1 MIKRK
6 SISLLRAS
14 RQPSVCWRCTTSLAT
29 FRPVPLAHRIAVP
42 RQLHT
47 THSNYA
53 NPLPLGG
60 TVDGPPPDPPVPQP
74 DYIKRNRLRQAAIPK
89 PRTERFWEDVH
100 LKVVDGRYQ
109 ILLDTRSIKTSAKN
123 DVSVPVNKPLLAYAL
138 QVEWATMRNSKEAL
152 KSHFIP
158 LTSLASRAID
168 LEVAERDATAVENL
182 EATAEGGEGEEVDI
196 RSTREQITDFVM
208 GYLDTDT
215 VLMISPTRGGHLA
228 APGEKQLRDRQL
240 EVAHDIVEWAQE
252 NITVPKGEDKLDFV
266 LSDGDHGI
274 LPSSQSDRTKQ
285 ILRNMISKFS
295 AWELVGLECAVILS
309 KSLLVG
315 LRLVMENKKTADIK
329 WDVEDAAKACNLET
343 DFQVEQWGLVED
355 THDVGHADLR
365 RGLGAVVLLVSELNI
380 PPLEQ

>member
-1 MIKRK
+1 MITRK

-14 RQPSVCWRCTTSLAT
+14 RQPSVCWRCTASLTA
-29 FRPVPLAHRIAVP
+29 FRPLPLAHRIAVP

-47 THSNYA
+47 TSSNYA
-53 NPLPLGG
+53 TPLPLGG
-60 TVDGPPPDPPVPQP
+60 TVDGPPPDPPVPQS
-74 DYIKRNRLRQAAIPK
+74 DYVTRNRLRQAAILK

-100 LKVVDGRYQ
+100 LKVVDGRYK

-168 LEVAERDATAVENL
+168 LETAEMDATAAEEF
-182 EATAEGGEGEEVDI
+182 EATVEGEEGIDA

-228 APGEKQLRDRQL
+228 AAGEKQLRDRQL

-252 NITVPKGEDKLDFV
+252 SIPVPSGEEKLDFV

-274 LPSSQSDRTKQ
+274 LPSSQSGRTKE
-285 ILRNMISKFS
+285 ILRDVISKFS
-295 AWELVGLECAVILS
+295 AWDLVGLECAVILS
-309 KSLLVG
+309 KSLLVA

-365 RGLGAVVLLVSELNI
+365 RGLGAVVLLVSELDI
-380 PPLEQ
+380 PPPKQ

>member
-1 MIKRK
+1 MITRK
-6 SISLLRAS
+6 SISLLQAS
-14 RQPSVCWRCTTSLAT
+14 RQSSVCWRCAASLAT
-29 FRPVPLAHRIAVP
+29 FRPLPLAHRIAP

-47 THSNYA
+47 TRSNYA
-53 NPLPLGG
+53 TPLPLGG
-60 TVDGPPPDPPVPQP
+60 TVDGPPPDPPVPQTE
-74 DYIKRNRLRQAAIPK
+74 YTTRNRLRQAAIPK

-123 DVSVPVNKPLLAYAL
+123 NVSVPVNKPLLAYAL

-168 LEVAERDATAVENL
+168 LEVAERDNAVV
-182 EATAEGGEGEEVDI
+182 EATEAAEGEEMDT

-228 APGEKQLRDRQL
+228 AAGEKQLRDRQL

-252 NITVPKGEDKLDFV
+252 NIPVPKGEEKLDFV

-274 LPSSQSDRTKQ
+274 LPSCQSSRTRE
-285 ILRNMISKFS
+285 ILRETISKFS
-295 AWELVGLECAVILS
+295 VWELVGLECAVILS
-309 KSLLVG
+309 KSLLVA

-365 RGLGAVVLLVSELNI
+365 RGLGAVVLLVSELDI
-380 PPLEQ
+380 PPPKQE

>member
-1 MIKRK
+1 
-6 SISLLRAS
+6 
-14 RQPSVCWRCTTSLAT
+14 
-29 FRPVPLAHRIAVP
+29 
-42 RQLHT
+42 
-47 THSNYA
+47 
-53 NPLPLGG
+53 
-60 TVDGPPPDPPVPQP
+60 
-74 DYIKRNRLRQAAIPK
+74 
-89 PRTERFWEDVH
+89 
-100 LKVVDGRYQ
+100 
-109 ILLDTRSIKTSAKN
+109 
-123 DVSVPVNKPLLAYAL
+123 
-138 QVEWATMRNSKEAL
+138 MRNSKEAL

-168 LEVAERDATAVENL
+168 LEISERSGSAAENVE
-182 EATAEGGEGEEVDI
+182 AAAEGEEVADA

-215 VLMISPTRGGHLA
+215 VLMISPTRGGHLTSA
-228 APGEKQLRDRQL
+228 GEKQLRDRQL

-252 NITVPKGEDKLDFV
+252 TIPVPDGEGKLDFV

-274 LPSSQSDRTKQ
+274 LPSSQSDRTKR
-285 ILRNMISKFS
+285 ILRDMISKFS
-295 AWELVGLECAVILS
+295 AWDLVGLECAVILS

-315 LRLVMENKKTADIK
+315 LRLVMENKKTADIR

-380 PPLEQ
+380 PPPEQ

>member
-1 MIKRK
+1 MITRK

-14 RQPSVCWRCTTSLAT
+14 GRPSSVCWRCTTSLT
-29 FRPVPLAHRIAVP
+29 TSRPLPVAHRIILP

-47 THSNYA
+47 TTTSNYA
-53 NPLPLGG
+53 TPLPLGG

-74 DYIKRNRLRQAAIPK
+74 GYKTRSRLRQAAISK
-89 PRTERFWEDVH
+89 PLTERFWEDVH
-100 LKVVDGRYQ
+100 LKVVDGRYK
-109 ILLDTRSIKTSAKN
+109 ILLDARSVKTSAKN
-123 DVSVPVNKPLLAYAL
+123 ELSVPVNKPLLAYAL

-168 LEVAERDATAVENL
+168 LEIAERDQSPVE
-182 EATAEGGEGEEVDI
+182 EVEVAEGEEDVMDV

-215 VLMISPTRGGHLA
+215 VLMISPTRGGHMA
-228 APGEKQLRDRQL
+228 APGEQQLRDRQL
-240 EVAHDIVEWAQE
+240 EVAHDIIEWAQDS
-252 NITVPKGEDKLDFV
+252 IPVPDGEGQLEFV

-274 LPSSQSDRTKQ
+274 LPSSQSDRTKEV
-285 ILRNMISKFS
+285 LRDMISKFS
-295 AWELVGLECAVILS
+295 AWDLVGLECAVILS

-315 LRLVMENKKTADIK
+315 LRLVMENKKTADIR

-343 DFQVEQWGLVED
+343 DYQVEQWGLVED

-365 RGLGAVVLLVSELNI
+365 RGLGAVVLLVSELDL
-380 PPLEQ
+380 PFPKQ

>member
-1 MIKRK
+1 MITRK
-6 SISLLRAS
+6 SILLLRAS
-14 RQPSVCWRCTTSLAT
+14 RQSSVCWRCTTSLST
-29 FRPVPLAHRIAVP
+29 PRITAITP
-42 RQLHT
+42 RYLHT
-47 THSNYA
+47 TRPNYA
-53 NPLPLGG
+53 TPLPLGG
-60 TVDGPPPDPPVPQP
+60 TVDGPPPDPPVPQSE
-74 DYIKRNRLRQAAIPK
+74 YITRNRLRQASIPK

-100 LKVVDGRYQ
+100 LQVIDGRYR
-109 ILLDTRSIKTSAKN
+109 ILLDARSIKTSAKN

-168 LEVAERDATAVENL
+168 LETAERDGAAAAAEN
-182 EATAEGGEGEEVDI
+182 ADAASAEGSEQEVEMDT

-228 APGEKQLRDRQL
+228 SAGEKQLRDRQL
-240 EVAHDIVEWAQE
+240 EVAYDIVEWAQE
-252 NITVPKGEDKLDFV
+252 SIPVPDGGEKLDFV

-274 LPSSQSDRTKQ
+274 LPSSQSARTKQ
-285 ILRNMISKFS
+285 ILRDMISKFS
-295 AWELVGLECAVILS
+295 AWDLVGLECAVILS

-365 RGLGAVVLLVSELNI
+365 RGLGAVVLLVSELDI
-380 PPLEQ
+380 PTPEQ